1 MRLSSSIADHLKFLL
16 PSADDYREA
25 NWRRD
30 LVAGVTVGIVA
41 LPLALAFG
49 VSSGVGAAAGLVTAI
64 VAGLIAAVFG
74 GSHVQVSGPT
84 GAMVVILAPIVAQH
98 GASSIMLLSVMAGL
112 MVFAFGLL
120 GLGKAISLIPW
131 SVVEGFTLGIAT
143 LIALQQV
150 PMAMGVEIPAGVN
163 SLHGAFLAVQAA
175 DWAVSAFTL
184 GIVLVTVLVIVGTS
198 RISTTFPASLVAVV
212 VVSLAAFFGNL
223 AVPTIGQL
231 PSSLPAPSL
240 PYVDFSLMRQ
250 LLPAAF
256 AVAMLAAIESL
267 LSARVAAGMP
277 GQGSYQPD
285 RELVGQGLAS
295 IGSGIFG
302 GMPATG
308 AIARTAVNV
317 KSGATSRVSAIVHAI
332 ILGAVVYL
340 AAGLVSHIPLAALA
354 GVLFVTAFRMVSTS
368 SVRKILGSTRGDGLV
383 FWITALITVVFDLV
397 VAIGLGVAI
406 AVLWAVYHLS
416 RLSGVVELPLPG
428 ERQQPDDKI
437 AYFRLDGSM
446 FFGAAER
453 IVTELSDVHRSTG
466 VVILSMSHVGILDAS
481 GAKQLADVFVELN
494 ERGITTMIKGLR
506 PEHLKAA
513 QSVGI
518 IDALTSPTYLFD
530 SLEEAAASA
539 RKLVGEGL

>member
-98 GASSIMLLSVMAGL
+98 GVSSIMLLSVMAGL
-112 MVFAFGLL
+112 LVFAFGLL

-277 GQGSYQPD
+277 G
-285 RELVGQGLAS
+285 
-295 IGSGIFG
+295 
-302 GMPATG
+302 
-308 AIARTAVNV
+308 
-317 KSGATSRVSAIVHAI
+317 
-332 ILGAVVYL
+332 
-340 AAGLVSHIPLAALA
+340 
-354 GVLFVTAFRMVSTS
+354 
-368 SVRKILGSTRGDGLV
+368 
-383 FWITALITVVFDLV
+383 
-397 VAIGLGVAI
+397 
-406 AVLWAVYHLS
+406 
-416 RLSGVVELPLPG
+416 
-428 ERQQPDDKI
+428 
-437 AYFRLDGSM
+437 
-446 FFGAAER
+446 
-453 IVTELSDVHRSTG
+453 
-466 VVILSMSHVGILDAS
+466 
-481 GAKQLADVFVELN
+481 
-494 ERGITTMIKGLR
+494 
-506 PEHLKAA
+506 
-513 QSVGI
+513 
-518 IDALTSPTYLFD
+518 
-530 SLEEAAASA
+530 
-539 RKLVGEGL
+539 